1 MAHLL
6 CLLLGHRR
14 TPVAFATNRFSC
26 RRCGLALDP
35 DPEPDPLP
43 ELTTVAEATGWPTA
57 TSRMPT
63 RSARAASTRAFPRS
77 RPYAGPA
84 TRARERHR
92 PAR

>member
-6 CLLLGHRR
+6 CLLWGHRR
-14 TPVAFATNRFSC
+14 TPVVFATNRFYC

-35 DPEPDPLP
+35 DPTPEPALEP
-43 ELTTVAEATGWPTA
+43 EPPARLTPPH
-57 TSRMPT
+57 MPS

-84 TRARERHR
+84 TRARARHHPVR
-92 PAR
+92 